1 MRNVIVFFSIV
12 ILVSSLKASAGEKV
26 TFCAAGD
33 VLLDRGCG
41 AKIRQHG
48 FDYLF
53 EPVRD
58 FVRSRDLALSN
69 LEGPLSAKKR
79 TSVENMRFCADSAY
93 VEVLKRSGF
102 DIFCL
107 ANNHILDYG
116 RQALLET
123 RSILEINDLV
133 PLGAGKNKS
142 EAVSA
147 RIVRKNGCTFA
158 FLAFAAVPYFGAGL
172 NADLPC
178 PAIADSATVRADVE
192 KCRSTAD
199 YVIVTFHWGVEY
211 AARPAKEQVQLAHL
225 CIDSGADLVIGHHP
239 HVIQSIEKYR
249 GKFILYS
256 LGNFVFD
263 QHKPEQRE
271 SILFACTFREGK
283 VESPHI
289 VPVIIPDL
297 MYRPELAG
305 CADSIRITDRVK
317 ALSEG
322 FAAVFRDG
330 DIEVFLE

>member
-1 MRNVIVFFSIV
+1 MRNIIVFFSIV
-12 ILVSSLKASAGEKV
+12 LLVSAREVSAGDTV

-33 VLLDRGCG
+33 VLLDRGC
-41 AKIRQHG
+41 RMMTRLHG

-53 EPVRD
+53 ESVRD
-58 FVRSRDLALSN
+58 FVQSSDLALCN

-79 TSVENMRFCADSAY
+79 TSVENMRFCADSVY

-102 DIFCL
+102 DVFCL

-116 RQALLET
+116 RQALMET
-123 RSILEINDLV
+123 RNILEINGLAAV
-133 PLGAGKNKS
+133 GAGKNKS
-142 EAVSA
+142 EAASA
-147 RIVRKNGCTFA
+147 RLIQKNGYAFA

-178 PAIADSATVRADVE
+178 PAIADSATVRAEVE
-192 KCRSTAD
+192 KCRPGAD

-211 AARPAKEQVQLAHL
+211 AARPNKEQMRLARL

-271 SILFACTFREGK
+271 SILFACTFRKGK
-283 VESPHI
+283 VESPHV
-289 VPVIIPDL
+289 VPVIIPDR
-297 MYRPELAG
+297 MYSPELAG
-305 CADSIRITDRVK
+305 CTDSIRITDRIK

-322 FAAVFRDG
+322 FAAVFRNG
-330 DIEVFLE
+330 DTEVFLE